1 VTSDVAGVIAGHTA
15 LAFVVE
21 EQRAATT
28 ERSRNFQQAAL
39 GTREVTDT
47 IGSVASLNRETG
59 NAGTVLSESVTKM
72 SADAGRLRVAVEG
85 FWAPCGRRSSPR

>member
-1 VTSDVAGVIAGHTA
+1 MTTAVAAA
-15 LAFVVE
+15 VE

-28 ERSRNFQQAAL
+28 EISRNFQQAAV

-59 NAGTVLSESVTKM
+59 NAGTVLFESVKKM
-72 SADAGRLRVAVEG
+72 SDDADRLPVAVEG
-85 FWAPCGRRSSPR
+85 FLGTVRAT